1 MHLFIQIPCFNEE
14 KTLPE
19 TLRGIPRSM
28 PGVDR
33 VSVLIIDDGSTD
45 RTVDTARANGV
56 DHVVKFPRNRGLAY
70 AFMAGIDACLRLG
83 ADIIVNTDADNQ
95 YCGADIPKLV
105 QPILDGKADL
115 VVGDRQVTTIE
126 HFSPLKKGLQVFGS
140 WVVRQAAKGVD
151 VADTTSGFRAW
162 SREAALRMFLV
173 NEFTYTLETIIQAGQ
188 HRAAVLSVPIRTNPM
203 TRKSRLFKSIGSYV
217 RQSIGTIIRI
227 YTMYR
232 PLRTFLTLSA
242 ICFLVGLALGVRFLY
257 YYFSAEGSGHVQ
269 SLILAAIVLLASF
282 QLFMSG
288 LLADLIAAN
297 RKLLES
303 IHLRV
308 RKIETGRQE
317 PSYLHPPDP
326 HTKEPGRPADEG
338 PTS

>member
-19 TLRGIPRSM
+19 TLRDIPRSI

-33 VSVLIIDDGSTD
+33 VSVLIIDDGSKD
-45 RTVDTARANGV
+45 RTVDTAREHGV
-56 DHVVKFPRNRGLAY
+56 DHVIKFPRNRGLAY
-70 AFMAGIDACLRLG
+70 AFQAGIDACLRLG
-83 ADIIVNTDADNQ
+83 ADLIVNTDADNQ
-95 YCGADIPKLV
+95 YCGADIPKLI
-105 QPILDGKADL
+105 QPILEGRADM

-126 HFSPLKKGLQVFGS
+126 HFSPVKKALQLFGS
-140 WVVRQAAKGVD
+140 WVVRRAAKGVP
-151 VADTTSGFRAW
+151 VVDTTSGFRAW
-162 SREAALRMFLV
+162 SREAALRTFIV

-188 HRAAVLSVPIRTNPM
+188 RRAAVESVPIRTNPM

-217 RQSIGTIIRI
+217 RQSMGTIVRI

-232 PLRTFLTLSA
+232 PLRTFLVLSFA
-242 ICFLVGLALGVRFLY
+242 FFLVGLAIGVRFLY
-257 YYFSAEGSGHVQ
+257 FYCSGTGSGHVQ

-282 QLFMSG
+282 QLLLSG

-303 IHLRV
+303 IHHRV
-308 RKIETGRQE
+308 RKLETHRDE
-317 PSYLHPPDP
+317 PSYLH
-326 HTKEPGRPADEG
+326 HTAPRSGEEPKA
-338 PTS
+338 